1 MPNDAPRPARPRSLA
16 KAAWA
21 RIVGALCLAGLMAGT
36 APLAAQEVAEPAAE
50 ARLPAVTVA
59 SAEEAEIQR
68 RISVAGALLPRDE
81 VLIFPEATGFVLTE
95 LNADVGDRVEAGAVL
110 ALLDERA
117 LRSQLAQAEA
127 DHAQAQASVAQA
139 RGEIASAQA
148 RQTQANQAL
157 QRAEQLRGT
166 GTGTQATLDEAL
178 ANRQTAEAAIQSAE
192 AGLAVAQ
199 AQLQRAGANLDIA
212 RLNLANAEI
221 RTPVAGIV
229 SARNGQVGAVAS
241 SAGEPIFRIIR
252 DGAVEAEVEVI
263 ETELGLIGAGDPAE
277 LTVAGLGRVEGTVRL
292 IWPVVEPTSRLG
304 RVRIALENRE
314 GLRPGLFASGW
325 ITTENRRGLTVPAT
339 AVITDAEGSYVLR
352 VEDGVLERRPVTAG
366 LIWQGRREIVE
377 GLAPGDEVV
386 ARAGAFFGSGD
397 RIRPTRDGA
406 ATPAREASEIVR

>member
-21 RIVGALCLAGLMAGT
+21 RIAGALCLAGHLAGA
-36 APLAAQEVAEPAAE
+36 APLGAQEVAEPAAE

-59 SAEEAEIQR
+59 SAEEDEIQR

-127 DHAQAQASVAQA
+127 DLAQAQASVAQA
-139 RGEIASAQA
+139 RGEVASAQA

-157 QRAEQLRGT
+157 QRAEQLRGS

-178 ANRQTAEAAIQSAE
+178 ANRQTAEASIQSAE

-352 VEDGVLERRPVTAG
+352 VEDGVLERRPVAAG
-366 LIWQGRREIVE
+366 LIWQGRREILE

-397 RIRPTRDGA
+397 RIRPTRDA
-406 ATPAREASEIVR
+406 AVTPAREAAEIAR